1 MAMQVSQMAQS
12 NFPGS
17 LRMPLSILYR
27 YFLSYTTSHIEFNGC
42 VYSCSIHVHAFTKED
57 SGLVERALRQQT
69 DLSGISFISGYVKL
83 E

>member
-1 MAMQVSQMAQS
+1 MAMQVSQMVQS

-17 LRMPLSILYR
+17 LRMPLSILYQ
-27 YFLSYTTSHIEFNGC
+27 YVLSYTTSHIEFNGNTFTQ
-42 VYSCSIHVHAFTKED
+42 YTHAFTKED

-69 DLSGISFISGYVKL
+69 DLSVITFISGYVKL

>member
-17 LRMPLSILYR
+17 LRMPPSIVYQ
-27 YFLSYTTSHIEFNGC
+27 YFYPTPHHTLHLIII
-42 VYSCSIHVHAFTKED
+42 YSRSIHVHAFTKKD

-69 DLSGISFISGYVKL
+69 DLSVITFISGYVKL